1 MNIFPLTAPA
11 NQLRLAAIALALVVL
26 PLILVPAGSHN
37 ILVPAG
43 SHNLAATTPQLLA
56 DLVASP
62 GPMPPIVLDPVDEPR
77 PDPSSPG
84 LGI

>member
-1 MNIFPLTAPA
+1 MNIFPLTALA

-26 PLILVPAGSHN
+26 TL